1 VKKPLAFFL
10 SFFAVVSPRVL
21 AQNLEEIG
29 VKKGVDLSGS
39 LNINSVSYYADGI
52 DDRRDPFNW
61 FATGNLN
68 VKLFGYSAPF
78 SFSYSNTNKSFAQPF
93 NQFSFAPQYKWIKT
107 YVGYNSM
114 SFSPYTLSGHVFF
127 GGGVEMTP
135 GKWRVALM
143 YGRLRKAVESSPEDT
158 LHYTQ
163 ASFKRM
169 GYGIKVG
176 YENNGNH
183 ISLNVFSARDDVN
196 SVRYVM
202 PESQITPQQNLATS
216 FSFRKTFLQRCFAE
230 AEYAISVMNT
240 DLRANLTESDTLPAR
255 NDNFL
260 KHLLPENPTS
270 RYYDAINASVG
281 YQGNWYVLS
290 LKYERISPEYQTLGA
305 YYFNN
310 DVENITIV
318 PSLKLLK
325 GTLNIAGNVGI
336 QHSNLD
342 HARAATTN
350 RMVSSLNAN
359 YVPNS
364 KWNFGGSY
372 SNFAS
377 YTNIRPQQDPFFQNK
392 LDTLNFYQVSQ
403 NMTGTIV
410 RMLGAKERPQSIMVN
425 MSYQEANDQ
434 ADYEGGDQQSDFKS
448 ANVSYSYSLLPS
460 NMTLALAGNVYSNNA
475 AGLRTLYW
483 GPTFSVTKS
492 FFDKTFKA
500 SMAATYNKTSGD
512 NVKVSPVLSNRLNI
526 SYTPK
531 PKQGG
536 TTHSFSMG
544 LSALSRL
551 ESTGQQSA
559 YNELTGTFNYSY
571 TF

>member
-10 SFFAVVSPRVL
+10 SFFAVVSPPVL
-21 AQNLEEIG
+21 AQNLGEIG

-39 LNINSVSYYADGI
+39 LNINTVTYYADGI
-52 DDRRDPFNW
+52 GDRRDPFNW

-68 VKLFGYSAPF
+68 VNLFGYSAPF

-143 YGRLRKAVESSPEDT
+143 YGRLRKAVEPSPEDT
-158 LHYTQ
+158 LHYNQ

-169 GYGIKVG
+169 GYGVKVG

-183 ISLNVFSARDDVN
+183 ISLNVFSAKDDVN
-196 SVRYVM
+196 SVRFVM

-230 AEYAISVMNT
+230 AEYAISLMNT
-240 DLRANLTESDTLPAR
+240 DLRANVIESDTVPSR
-255 NDNFL
+255 SDNFL
-260 KHLLPENPTS
+260 KKLLPENPTS
-270 RYYDAINASVG
+270 RYYDAVNASVG

-325 GTLNIAGNVGI
+325 GMLNIAGNVGI

-342 HARAATTN
+342 HARASTTN
-350 RMVSSLNAN
+350 RVVSSLNAN
-359 YVPNS
+359 YVPNA

-372 SNFAS
+372 SNFTS

-403 NMTGTIV
+403 NMTGTIM
-410 RMLGAKERPQSIMVN
+410 RMLGEKQSPQSIMVN
-425 MSYQEANDQ
+425 VNYQQASDEAN
-434 ADYEGGDQQSDFKS
+434 YEGADQRSDFKS
-448 ANVSYSYSLLPS
+448 ANVSYSYSLVPS
-460 NMTLALAGNVYSNNA
+460 NMTLAFAANVYSNNA
-475 AGLRTLYW
+475 ADIHTVYW
-483 GPTFSVTKS
+483 GPTLSVTKS
-492 FFDKTFKA
+492 FLDKAFKA
-500 SMAATYNKTSGD
+500 SMAATYNETSGD
-512 NVKVSPVLSNRLNI
+512 DVKVSPVLSNRLNI

-531 PKQGG
+531 TKEGG

-544 LSALSRL
+544 LSTLSRF
-551 ESTGQQSA
+551 ESAVQQSA

-571 TF
+571 AF